1 MSGFGHFPR
10 MSTLAEI
17 ECTLPTLTLEELCHL
32 DKAVDTQ
39 LAIRSKPKVRT
50 ARDAR
55 DWWEGA
61 ETFSREETEAFAND
75 VEAGR
80 KLTNQTAIDRWA

>member
-1 MSGFGHFPR
+1 

-17 ECTLPTLTLEELCHL
+17 ECTLSTLTLEELCHL

-50 ARDAR
+50 AKDAR
-55 DWWEGA
+55 NWWEGVDS
-61 ETFSREETEAFAND
+61 FSKEEAEAFARE

-80 KLTNQTAIDRWA
+80 SLTNQPTPDRWA